1 MILTPEEEMLL
12 AAYGEVDRQKLIK
25 IIHRSEAYI
34 DGEEVSE
41 LAAGLAAKLERMTDE
56 QFDELLNL

>member
-12 AAYGEVDRQKLIK
+12 AAYSEVDRQKLIK

-41 LAAGLAAKLERMTDE
+41 LAVGLAAKLECMTDE